1 MIIRQ
6 ELLPAGNSPWLSDFS
21 WLHPCLSIEKYHEF
35 RRQKFMVITILEAS
49 VDPQYWQKLES
60 VFSNEVKT
68 LDPGIVQTYLVHN
81 KREENLWRIITI
93 WESQAALDV
102 MRLSGETPRGVV
114 MFHLVDA
121 QPQLTIYDVIAQ
133 SVQQLS

>member
-1 MIIRQ
+1 
-6 ELLPAGNSPWLSDFS
+6 
-21 WLHPCLSIEKYHEF
+21 
-35 RRQKFMVITILEAS
+35 MVITILEAS

-93 WESQAALDV
+93 WESQAALDA

-121 QPQLTIYDVIAQ
+121 QPQLTIFDVIAQ